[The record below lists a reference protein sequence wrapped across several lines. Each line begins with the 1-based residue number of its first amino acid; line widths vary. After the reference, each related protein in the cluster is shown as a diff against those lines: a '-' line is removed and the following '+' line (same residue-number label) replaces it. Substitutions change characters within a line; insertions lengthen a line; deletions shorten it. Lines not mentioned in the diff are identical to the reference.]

1 MVVRKRRPAPRQ
13 ENNNGHYRLVFLA
26 RFVLGTMVNVFEIED
41 MGPYKGLPPLK
52 AKENQH
58 AASA

>member
-1 MVVRKRRPAPRQ
+1 MEKCRKLQ
-13 ENNNGHYRLVFLA
+13 EGYEIEPMVFLA

-41 MGPYKGLPPLK
+41 MGPYKGLPPK